1 MSNVSLEIG
10 GRQYSVASA
19 DGEEEHVAL
28 LGRRIDEKLRS
39 MGGASGQ
46 SESRMLLFAA
56 LLLADEIHEMTVRGG
71 APAPG
76 PAPAPAPENTGP
88 ALAKIAEGIDAAAA
102 RIENLATHLERASC

>member
-28 LGRRIDEKLRS
+28 LGRRIDEKLRA
-39 MGGASGQ
+39 MGGSAGQ

-71 APAPG
+71 APAP
-76 PAPAPAPENTGP
+76 ADDGP
-88 ALAKIAEGIDAAAA
+88 ALARVADGIDAAAR
-102 RIENLATHLERASC
+102 RIEKLAADLEQAAR

>member
-71 APAPG
+71 APAP
-76 PAPAPAPENTGP
+76 ADDGP
-88 ALAKIAEGIDAAAA
+88 ALAKNAERIDAAALQ
-102 RIENLATHLERASC
+102 IENLATHLEQAGLEKTGR

>member
-28 LGRRIDEKLRS
+28 LGRRIDEKLRA
-39 MGGASGQ
+39 MGGAAGQ

-71 APAPG
+71 APAL
-76 PAPAPAPENTGP
+76 ADDGP
-88 ALAKIAEGIDAAAA
+88 ALARVADGIDAAAR
-102 RIENLATHLERASC
+102 RIEKLATDLEQAAR

>member
-28 LGRRIDEKLRS
+28 LGRRIDEKLRA
-39 MGGASGQ
+39 MGGSAGQ

-71 APAPG
+71 APAP
-76 PAPAPAPENTGP
+76 ADDGP
-88 ALAKIAEGIDAAAA
+88 ALARVANGIDAAAR
-102 RIENLATHLERASC
+102 RIEKLAADLEQAAR

>member
-28 LGRRIDEKLRS
+28 LGRRIDEKLRA
-39 MGGASGQ
+39 MGGAAGQ

-71 APAPG
+71 APAP
-76 PAPAPAPENTGP
+76 ADDGP
-88 ALAKIAEGIDAAAA
+88 ALARVANGIDAAAR
-102 RIENLATHLERASC
+102 RIEKLAADLEQAAR

>member
-28 LGRRIDEKLRS
+28 LGRRIDEKLRA
-39 MGGASGQ
+39 MGGAAGQ

-56 LLLADEIHEMTVRGG
+56 LLLADEIHEMAVRGG
-71 APAPG
+71 APAP
-76 PAPAPAPENTGP
+76 ADDGP
-88 ALAKIAEGIDAAAA
+88 ALARVADGIDAAAR
-102 RIENLATHLERASC
+102 RIEKLAADLEQAAR

>member
-1 MSNVSLEIG
+1 MSNVNLEIG

-28 LGRRIDEKLRS
+28 LGRRIDEKLRA
-39 MGGASGQ
+39 MGGAAGQ

-71 APAPG
+71 APAPVD
-76 PAPAPAPENTGP
+76 NGP
-88 ALAKIAEGIDAAAA
+88 ALAKVAEGIDAAA
-102 RIENLATHLERASC
+102 RRLENLAADLERKAL

>member
-19 DGEEEHVAL
+19 DGEEQHVAL
-28 LGRRIDEKLRS
+28 LGRRIDEKLRA
-39 MGGASGQ
+39 MGGSAGQ

-71 APAPG
+71 APAP
-76 PAPAPAPENTGP
+76 ADDGP
-88 ALAKIAEGIDAAAA
+88 ALARVANGIDAAAR
-102 RIENLATHLERASC
+102 RIEKLATDLEQAAR

>member
-19 DGEEEHVAL
+19 DGEEQHVAL
-28 LGRRIDEKLRS
+28 LGRRIDEKLRA
-39 MGGASGQ
+39 MGGSAGQ

-71 APAPG
+71 APAP
-76 PAPAPAPENTGP
+76 ADDGP
-88 ALAKIAEGIDAAAA
+88 ALARVANGIDAAAR
-102 RIENLATHLERASC
+102 RIEKLAADLEQAAR